1 MQNEGRALPAPE
13 LILNFAFNNK
23 TMEHICK
30 RCFLLE
36 SGRED
41 IHKNIKEHIDRLS
54 ENEKSSDEDYRRRLG
69 VCAECEFLS
78 GGVCLKCGCYP
89 EFRAAFKKQKCPYKK
104 W

>member
-1 MQNEGRALPAPE
+1 MQN
-13 LILNFAFNNK
+13 N
-23 TMEHICK
+23 ICK

-36 SGRED
+36 SGCED
-41 IHKNIKEHIDRLS
+41 ILKTIKEKIDKLPTDEKCSAEEYGIRLDICRS
-54 ENEKSSDEDYRRRLG
+54 CD
-69 VCAECEFLS
+69 FLS

>member
-1 MQNEGRALPAPE
+1 MGAGETRPKFC
-13 LILNFAFNNK
+13 ILEIK
-23 TMEHICK
+23 SMEQICK

-41 IHKNIKEHIDRLS
+41 THKSIKEHIDRLP
-54 ENEKSSDEDYRRRLG
+54 EKEKCTGGEYRRRLE
-69 VCAECEFLS
+69 VCGECDFLS

-89 EFRAAFKKQKCPYKK
+89 EFRAAFIRQKCPYKK